1 MSARVAA
8 LAQDQDWV
16 AVRVEVP
23 EAAVDALANFLF
35 EQGVGAVIDDAHFAA
50 GPRPKSARLME
61 AHVRA
66 EEAAA
71 LVGALRAYA
80 FALAALDAALGPIR
94 IETAPVPPT
103 DWEAVFRAHH
113 RPVAIGTR
121 LLVAPPWDVPEAG
134 GREVIVI
141 DPGMAFGTGQHP
153 TTRTCLEELEELVGV
168 RRLTSVLDVG
178 TGTGILAAAAAR
190 LGVPRVV
197 GIDVDPDALPVARA
211 TLVRNHAAHVSLIA
225 GGLDAVRGR
234 YDLVLAN
241 LLADTLIAEAA
252 ALVGHAAPGGLV
264 VASGI
269 LEQQL
274 DAVAAAFAPWRVER
288 VRADGPWRT
297 LRFMGAG

>member
-1 MSARVAA
+1 MSARMVGF
-8 LAQDQDWV
+8 AQDQEWV
-16 AVRVEVP
+16 AVRVEAP

-35 EQGVGAVIDDAHFAA
+35 EHGAAAVIDDVHF
-50 GPRPKSARLME
+50 GVDPRPKSARLME
-61 AHVRA
+61 AQVPA
-66 EEAAA
+66 GEAAA

-80 FALAALDAALGPIR
+80 SAIAILDAALGPVR
-94 IETAPVPPT
+94 VETAPVPPS

-113 RPVAIGTR
+113 RPVAIGNR
-121 LLVAPPWDVPEAG
+121 LLVAPPWDVPAGG

-153 TTRTCLEELEELVGV
+153 TTRTCLEELEDLVTTQ
-168 RRLTSVLDVG
+168 RLQSVLDVG

-197 GIDVDPDALPVARA
+197 GIDIDPGALPVARA
-211 TLVRNHAAHVSLIA
+211 TLVRNRVTHVSLVA
-225 GGLDAVRGR
+225 GGLAAVRGR

-241 LLADTLIAEAA
+241 LLADALIAEAP
-252 ALVGHAAPGGLV
+252 ALLGHTAPGGRV

-274 DAVAAAFAPWRVER
+274 ASVAAAFTPWRVEH
-288 VRADGPWRT
+288 VRADDPWRT
-297 LRFMGAG
+297 VRFAGSE